1 MNKMTKLTNLKVS
14 HVNTK
19 KKNINN
25 LIILIKKWII
35 INIFKILKKTHKK
48 ILNNKIKKIIHKNI
62 ISNSKIKLKIQKR
75 MIVLNIL
82 KKLKNKINN

>member
-1 MNKMTKLTNLKVS
+1 MIFMNKMTKLWNLKVS

-25 LIILIKKWII
+25 LRILIKKWII
-35 INIFKILKKTHKK
+35 NNIFKILKKTHKK

-62 ISNSKIKLKIQKR
+62 ISNPKIKLKITKTSFY
-75 MIVLNIL
+75 
-82 KKLKNKINN
+82 